1 MRILCPVIFAIGVWI
16 APAIGV
22 AAPAGGPFSEQPP
35 PPRPPA
41 LRPALPKE
49 PARPETPAATPA
61 PPNAGSPATPSGQAS
76 CLSAL
81 AAIPGNRVTAAA
93 PAAPDSDP
101 ACRVSE
107 PVRVEALAI
116 RGAGGAA
123 AVSFEPAPLLSCA
136 MARTLA
142 DWLERSVQP
151 LTRGHFERDLVS
163 LRVGGGHECRR
174 RNRAT
179 AGPVSEHATGKA
191 LDIFAFRL
199 SGGGD
204 APLIVVEK
212 PGGLAQSRFLDAVRQ
227 SACGA
232 FMTTLG
238 PGSDAAHANH
248 LHVDIQE
255 RRSRASRFCQ

>member
-1 MRILCPVIFAIGVWI
+1 MPDGAGK
-16 APAIGV
+16 AEPPATT
-22 AAPAGGPFSEQPP
+22 AAPPSAN
-35 PPRPPA
+35 
-41 LRPALPKE
+41 
-49 PARPETPAATPA
+49 A
-61 PPNAGSPATPSGQAS
+61 PVTPSTEAS

-81 AAIPGNRVTAAA
+81 AAVPGNRVAAA
-93 PAAPDSDP
+93 TPGPQDSDP

-116 RGAGGAA
+116 RGQGGP
-123 AVSFEPAPLLSCA
+123 AVVTFAPPPLLSCA

-142 DWLERSVQP
+142 DWLDRSLQP
-151 LTRGHFERDLVS
+151 LARGHFERDLVA

-174 RNRAT
+174 RNRAST
-179 AGPVSEHATGKA
+179 GPVSEHATGQA
-191 LDIFAFRL
+191 LDIFAIKLRT
-199 SGGGD
+199 GGD
-204 APLIVVEK
+204 AVEVVVEK
-212 PGGLAQSRFLDAVRQ
+212 PQGLAQNRFLDAVRQ

>member
-1 MRILCPVIFAIGVWI
+1 MIFAFGAWV
-16 APAIGV
+16 APVIGV
-22 AAPAGGPFSEQPP
+22 AAPVTAPFSEQRP
-35 PPRPPA
+35 PPRPPE
-41 LRPALPKE
+41 LRPSV
-49 PARPETPAATPA
+49 PETPGNTTEPPAAVPA
-61 PPNAGSPATPSGQAS
+61 PPNAGSTAPSVQAS

-81 AAIPGNRVTAAA
+81 AAIPGNRVTLAA
-93 PAAPDSDP
+93 PAPQDADP
-101 ACRVSE
+101 ACRVNE

-116 RGAGGAA
+116 RGSGGAK
-123 AVSFEPAPLLSCA
+123 AVSFEPPPLLSCA

-142 DWLERSVQP
+142 DWLDRSVQP
-151 LTRGHFERDLVS
+151 LARGHFERDLVS

-179 AGPVSEHATGKA
+179 AGPVSEHATGQA
-191 LDIFAFRL
+191 LDIFAFKL
-199 SGGGD
+199 GGGVD
-204 APLIVVEK
+204 PSQIVVEK

-227 SACGA
+227 AACGA